1 MVRRCGRSS
10 SSSKDFLEAGYAG
23 SYTQFELCPNI
34 DLGADEETKCRT
46 ILALDGAAA
55 GAGLRASVERA
66 GPGKL
71 RLREQPGAGQYGLRL
86 FCFPDRRPHIAL
98 RLAFFDWRRG
108 LQHCL
113 LTPEPHHST
122 T

>member
-23 SYTQFELCPNI
+23 SYTQFQLRPNI
-34 DLGADEETKCRT
+34 DLGADEATKCRT

-71 RLREQPGAGQYGLRL
+71 RLREQPGGGQYGLRL
-86 FCFPDRRPHIAL
+86 FSFPDRRPRTTL
-98 RLAFFDWRRG
+98 RLAFLGARRV
-108 LQHCL
+108 H
-113 LTPEPHHST
+113 
-122 T
+122 